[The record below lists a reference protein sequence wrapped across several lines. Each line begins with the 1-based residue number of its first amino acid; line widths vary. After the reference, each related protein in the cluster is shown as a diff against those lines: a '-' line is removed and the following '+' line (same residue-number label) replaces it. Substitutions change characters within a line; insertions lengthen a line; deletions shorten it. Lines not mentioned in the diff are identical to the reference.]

1 MLLLDRLGIGGILP
15 ASARMVLRGLER
27 RPSRALLGAAG
38 IAAALAMM
46 VGTLSLY
53 DASSRMI
60 EVMFRIG
67 HRETLGVT
75 LVSPVPVA
83 MASRFR
89 ALPGVTTV
97 ELTRMVPV
105 RIHHAGRSRTLGL
118 TGLERGASIYRLVD
132 VRGRALVVPPDGVT
146 ISASLAQT
154 LEANVGDTLQIE
166 LLEQLKTRSVVVAAM
181 IDEMTSPNAYMEI
194 GALGR
199 LAGEGA
205 QANSVYLRLAGRETP
220 ALLSG
225 LRDMPRVG
233 SVASRAA
240 MLETYDRMM
249 ARSFRINTTVIVIF
263 ATVIAVGVVY
273 NGARIALSERG
284 RELASLR
291 VLGFTTREV
300 GRLLLG
306 EQGIV
311 ALLAL
316 PIGWLLG
323 WMFGGYLVHAFES
336 EHYQVPFVSRS
347 GTYVFASV
355 VVVAASAAAG
365 ALMYRRAARLD
376 LVAVLKTRE

>member
-1 MLLLDRLGIGGILP
+1 
-15 ASARMVLRGLER
+15 VQ
-27 RPSRALLGAAG
+27 
-38 IAAALAMM
+38 
-46 VGTLSLY
+46 V
-53 DASSRMI
+53 
-60 EVMFRIG
+60 
-67 HRETLGVT
+67 
-75 LVSPVPVA
+75 
-83 MASRFR
+83 
-89 ALPGVTTV
+89 
-97 ELTRMVPV
+97 
-105 RIHHAGRSRTLGL
+105 
-118 TGLERGASIYRLVD
+118 
-132 VRGRALVVPPDGVT
+132 
-146 ISASLAQT
+146 
-154 LEANVGDTLQIE
+154 E
-166 LLEQLKTRSVVVAAM
+166 LLEQLKTRSVVVAAT
-181 IDEMTSPNAYMEI
+181 IDEMTSPNAYMEL

-199 LAGEGA
+199 LIGEDA
-205 QANSVYLRLAGRETP
+205 QANAVYLRLAGRETP
-220 ALLSG
+220 ELLAAL
-225 LRDMPRVG
+225 REMARVG

-323 WMFGGYLVHAFES
+323 WLFGGYLVRAFES
-336 EHYQVPFVSRS
+336 EHYQVPFVSRA
-347 GTYVFASV
+347 GTYVFASL
-355 VVVAASAAAG
+355 VVVAASAVAG

>member
-1 MLLLDRLGIGGILP
+1 MLP
-15 ASARMVLRGLER
+15 ASARMILRGLER

-53 DASSRMI
+53 DASRRMI

-83 MASRFR
+83 MASRFQS
-89 ALPGVTTV
+89 LPGVTTV
-97 ELTRMVPV
+97 ELTRMVPA

-118 TGLERGASIYRLVD
+118 TGLSRSASIYRLVD
-132 VRGRALVVPPDGVT
+132 AAGRAFEVPPAGVT
-146 ISASLAQT
+146 ISASLART
-154 LEANVGDTLQIE
+154 LEVRTGDTVQLE
-166 LLEQLKTRSVVVAAM
+166 LLEQLKTRPVVVTAT

-194 GALGR
+194 GELGR
-199 LAGEGA
+199 LTGEGA
-205 QANSVYLRLAGRETP
+205 QANAAYLRLAGPETP
-220 ALLSG
+220 ALLAG
-225 LRDMPRVG
+225 LREMSRVG

-240 MLETYDRMM
+240 MLESYDRMM

-323 WMFGGYLVHAFES
+323 WLFGGYLVRAFES